1 MKRSIRTLAA
11 SLLAAAVFTAVAGFG
26 LLDSPDGAVSD
37 ALYHRETASDGEIVV
52 VGMDQRA
59 LDALGPMPWPRS
71 YMADAINY
79 LNADPDLAPA
89 VIGIDVLYVGESADP
104 DGDAALA
111 DAAEAGGNVVT
122 AAAATFGSGLV
133 DGGDG
138 FYMDTRAVLAWD
150 EPFDALAAVTDTG
163 HINAMADGDGIIRH
177 ALLYVDTPAGERVNA
192 FARTIYERYAAYHG
206 LDVTPLPETADGFF
220 YLPYSTAPGGYY
232 DGISFLDVLD
242 GAVDPAYFAG
252 KIVLI
257 GPYAAGLQD
266 EYRTSIDHAAPMYG
280 IEIQANQIDA
290 YRSGFL
296 PREVSRALQLALLF
310 LISALALAWFH
321 DRRVGP
327 ALLVWLAVSAGWVG
341 LCAALYR
348 AGWVLHVLWVPLA
361 VTVLF
366 IGSVAANYIRAQKEK
381 RRVTDTFG
389 RYVDPAILKELLVQ
403 GGSAEDLGGKMFDIA
418 VLFVDIRGFT
428 TMSEALPPTTIVE
441 ILNRYLTLTTECIM
455 RYHGTLDKFV
465 GDCTMAF
472 WNAPL
477 PQEDAVYLACCAAMD
492 MVEGSKAL
500 GEELEAKYGR
510 TVSFGVGVHVGPA
523 VVGNIGAPQRMD
535 YTAIGDTVNTS
546 ARLEANAPGGKV
558 LISRAVA
565 DALGDRAETTS
576 LGGSIKL
583 KGKAEGFETLTL
595 DSLKRNCRRGG

>member
-1 MKRSIRTLAA
+1 MKPSIRTLAA
-11 SLLAAAVFTAVAGFG
+11 SLAVAALFTAVAGFG
-26 LLDSPDGAVSD
+26 LLDSPDGSVSD
-37 ALYHRETASDGEIVV
+37 ALYQRPAASDGEIVV
-52 VGMDQRA
+52 IGMDQRA

-79 LNADPDLAPA
+79 LNSDPELSPA

-104 DGDAALA
+104 GGDAALA
-111 DAAEAGGNVVT
+111 DAAELGGNVVT

-133 DGGDG
+133 EGTDG

-163 HINAMADGDGIIRH
+163 HINAMADNDGIIRH
-177 ALLYVDTPAGERVNA
+177 ALLYVDTPAGERVNS
-192 FARTIYERYAAYHG
+192 FARTIYERYATYHE
-206 LDVTPLPETADGFF
+206 LDVTSLPETEDGFF

-232 DGISFLDVLD
+232 DGVSFLDVLD
-242 GAVDPAYFAG
+242 GAVDPSYFAG

-266 EYRTSIDHAAPMYG
+266 EYRTAIDHAAPMYG

-310 LISALALAWFH
+310 LISALALIWFH

-327 ALLVWLAVSAGWVG
+327 ALLGWLAVSAGWVG

-366 IGSVAANYIRAQKEK
+366 IGFVAVNYIRAQKEK

-595 DSLKRNCRRGG
+595 DSLKRNCRRSG